1 MTQESENQPEQQQYG
16 MVRKVASGVIWN
28 LLAFGFG
35 KVTLLLVTSI
45 LARLLTKEEIG
56 VVGAAVVAINY
67 LTIIKDLGFGAALIQ
82 KRGDVN
88 EAANTV
94 FTINIILGFLLS
106 ILVIPL
112 APYVGNYYNDPQ
124 VTSVLRWLGVSFAI
138 NSFGAVHVVWLLR
151 DLDYRRKALPEMGNS
166 LVKAVVSIGMALAGY
181 GVWSLVAGQ
190 IAGAAASV
198 ILVWILLPWRPRL
211 SIDRGIAASLFKF
224 SSSIV
229 GSDILT
235 VFIDNVDY
243 LIVGRVFGLAAL
255 GVYTFAYRLPE
266 MLVIGNLWILGTIAF
281 PAFSSIQDKPDEMR
295 RGFLG
300 SVRIVELIVTP
311 IALGLILAAD
321 PLVRVV
327 FGNEWIEIIP
337 ILRVLAVYAWI
348 YSIGFHVG
356 GIYKAVGRPDILVKL
371 SIFSIIIIV
380 PALLLGAHY
389 FGVIGVAY
397 GHLFA
402 VIIRRAVS
410 LFFATRFV
418 NVTLAEIF
426 EQIRASLF
434 AGLAMAIVVL
444 ALLYLTSSWSALPQ
458 LLSVAFAG
466 ALVYL
471 GLLWRTE
478 RENFLRFTSVFNR
491 SRN

>member
-1 MTQESENQPEQQQYG
+1 
-16 MVRKVASGVIWN
+16 MVRKVASGVVWN

-45 LARLLTKEEIG
+45 LARLLTKNEIG
-56 VVGAAVVAINY
+56 VVGAAIVAINY

-106 ILVIPL
+106 LLVIPL
-112 APYVGNYYNDPQ
+112 APYVGNYYGEPQ
-124 VTSVLRWLGVSFAI
+124 VTSVLRWLGISFAV
-138 NSFGAVHVVWLLR
+138 NAFGAVHVVWLLR

-166 LVKAVVSIGMALAGY
+166 LVKAIVSIAMALTGF

-211 SIDRGIAASLFKF
+211 SINRGIAASLFKF

-243 LIVGRVFGLAAL
+243 LIVGRLFGLAAL

-266 MLVIGNLWILGTIAF
+266 LLVIGNLWILGNIAF

-300 SVRIVELIVTP
+300 SVRLVELIVTP
-311 IALGLILAAD
+311 ISLGLILAAD
-321 PLVRVV
+321 PIVRVV
-327 FGNEWIEIIP
+327 FGEEWLEIIP
-337 ILRVLAVYAWI
+337 VLRVLAAYAWI

-356 GIYKAVGRPDILVKL
+356 GIYKAVGRADILVKL
-371 SIFSIIIIV
+371 SIFSIAILV
-380 PALLLGAHY
+380 PSLLAGAHY
-389 FGVIGVAY
+389 FGVIGIAY

-402 VIIRRAVS
+402 VIVRRAVS
-410 LFFATRFV
+410 LAVATRFV
-418 NVTLAEIF
+418 NVTMSEIF
-426 EQIRASLF
+426 AQIRASLL
-434 AGLAMAIVVL
+434 AGLAMTVL
-444 ALLYLTSSWSALPQ
+444 ALAALYLTSGWPALPQ
-458 LLSVAFAG
+458 LLCVTTVG
-466 ALVYL
+466 ALTYL
-471 GLLWRTE
+471 ILLWRTE
-478 RENFLRFTSVFNR
+478 RENLARLTRVFNR
-491 SRN
+491 AQS

>member
-1 MTQESENQPEQQQYG
+1 
-16 MVRKVASGVIWN
+16 MVRKVASGIVWN

-56 VVGAAVVAINY
+56 VMGAALVAVNY
-67 LTIIKDLGFGAALIQ
+67 LTIIKDLGLGTALIQ

-94 FTINIILGFLLS
+94 FTINIVLGFLLS

-112 APYVGNYYNDPQ
+112 APYVGDYYNDPQ

-138 NSFGAVHVVWLLR
+138 NAFGAVHVVWLLR

-166 LVKAVVSIGMALAGY
+166 LVKAVVSIAMAVAGY

-190 IAGAAASV
+190 IAGTLTSV
-198 ILVWILLPWRPRL
+198 ILVWVILPWRPRL
-211 SIDRGIAASLFKF
+211 SIDRGIATSLFKF
-224 SSSIV
+224 SSSV
-229 GSDILT
+229 VSSDVLT
-235 VFIDNVDY
+235 VFVDNLDY
-243 LIVGRVFGLAAL
+243 LIVGRMFGLAAL
-255 GVYTFAYRLPE
+255 GIYTFAYRLPE
-266 MLVIGNLWILGTIAF
+266 MLVIGNLWILGSIAF

-311 IALGLILAAD
+311 IALGLIIAAD
-321 PLVRVV
+321 LLVRVV
-327 FGNEWIEIIP
+327 FGEEWIEIVP
-337 ILRVLAVYAWI
+337 ILRVLAAFAWI

-356 GIYKAVGRPDILVKL
+356 GVYKAVGRPDILFKL
-371 SIFSIIIIV
+371 SVFSIVILV
-380 PALLLGAHY
+380 PSLLLGAHY
-389 FGVIGVAY
+389 FGLIGVAY

-402 VIIRRAVS
+402 VIVRRTVS
-410 LFFATRFV
+410 LFVATRFV
-418 NVTLAEIF
+418 NVTVTEIF
-426 EQIRASLF
+426 AQIHASLF
-434 AGLAMAIVVL
+434 AGLAMTVIAL
-444 ALLYLTSSWSALPQ
+444 ATLYITSGWSALPQ
-458 LLSVAFAG
+458 LLTVVSAG

-478 RENFLRFTSVFNR
+478 RENFSLLVQVFNH

>member
-1 MTQESENQPEQQQYG
+1 
-16 MVRKVASGVIWN
+16 MVHKVASGVVWN

-35 KVTLLLVTSI
+35 KLTLLLVTSI
-45 LARLLTKEEIG
+45 LARLLTKDEIG

-67 LTIIKDLGFGAALIQ
+67 LTIIKDLGLGAALIQ

-106 ILVIPL
+106 LLVIPL
-112 APYVGNYYNDPQ
+112 APFVGDYYNAPQ
-124 VTSVLRWLGVSFAI
+124 VTSVLRWLGISFAI
-138 NSFGAVHVVWLLR
+138 NAFGAVHVVWLLR

-166 LVKAVVSIGMALAGY
+166 LVKAVVSIWMALAGF

-190 IAGAAASV
+190 IAGAVASV

-229 GSDILT
+229 GSDVLT

-243 LIVGRVFGLAAL
+243 LIVGRLFGLAAL

-266 MLVIGNLWILGTIAF
+266 LLVIGNLWILGTIAF
-281 PAFSSIQDKPDEMR
+281 PAFASIQDKPDEMR

-300 SVRIVELIVTP
+300 SVRLVELIVTP
-311 IALGLILAAD
+311 IALGLIVAAD

-327 FGNEWIEIIP
+327 FGQEWLDIIP
-337 ILRVLAVYAWI
+337 ILRVLAAYAWI

-356 GIYKAVGRPDILVKL
+356 GIYKAVGRPDILLKL
-371 SIFSIIIIV
+371 SIFSIVIIV
-380 PALLLGAHY
+380 PSLLIGAHF

-402 VIIRRAVS
+402 VIVRRVIS
-410 LFFATRFV
+410 LVVATRFV
-418 NVTLAEIF
+418 NVTVAEIF
-426 EQIRASLF
+426 EQVRASLL
-434 AGLAMAIVVL
+434 AGLAMTLL
-444 ALLYLTSSWSALPQ
+444 ALAVLYLTSDWSPLLQ
-458 LLSVAFAG
+458 LLCVAIVG

-478 RENFLRFTSVFNR
+478 RENFTRLTRVFNR
-491 SRN
+491 SRTSVP

>member
-1 MTQESENQPEQQQYG
+1 
-16 MVRKVASGVIWN
+16 MVRKVASGVVWN

-35 KVTLLLVTSI
+35 KLTLLLVTSI
-45 LARLLTKEEIG
+45 LARLLTQDEVG

-106 ILVIPL
+106 LLVIPL
-112 APYVGNYYNDPQ
+112 APYVGNYYNEPQ
-124 VTSVLRWLGVSFAI
+124 VTSVLRWLGISFAI
-138 NSFGAVHVVWLLR
+138 NAFGAVHVVWLLR

-166 LVKAVVSIGMALAGY
+166 LVKAVVSIGMAVSGF
-181 GVWSLVAGQ
+181 GVWSLVFGQ
-190 IAGAAASV
+190 IAGTAASV

-266 MLVIGNLWILGTIAF
+266 LLVIGNLWILGTIAF

-300 SVRIVELIVTP
+300 SVRLVELIVTP
-311 IALGLILAAD
+311 IALGLIVAAD

-327 FGNEWIEIIP
+327 FGEEWLDIIP
-337 ILRVLAVYAWI
+337 ILRVLAGYAWI

-356 GIYKAVGRPDILVKL
+356 GIYKAVGRPDILLKL
-371 SIFSIIIIV
+371 SIFSIVIIV
-380 PALLLGAHY
+380 PSLLIGAHF
-389 FGVIGVAY
+389 FGMIGVAY

-402 VIIRRAVS
+402 VIVRRVIS
-410 LFFATRFV
+410 LVVATRFV
-418 NVTLAEIF
+418 NVTVAEIF
-426 EQIRASLF
+426 AQVRASLL
-434 AGLAMAIVVL
+434 AGLAMAVL
-444 ALLYLTSSWSALPQ
+444 ALAVLYLTSGWSPLPQ
-458 LLSVAFAG
+458 LLVVALAG

-478 RENFLRFTSVFNR
+478 RENFTRLTRVFNR
-491 SRN
+491 SR

>member
-1 MTQESENQPEQQQYG
+1 
-16 MVRKVASGVIWN
+16 MVRKVASGVVWN

-35 KVTLLLVTSI
+35 KLTLLLVTSI
-45 LARLLTKEEIG
+45 LARLLTQDEVG

-106 ILVIPL
+106 LLVIPL
-112 APYVGNYYNDPQ
+112 APYVGNYYNEPQ
-124 VTSVLRWLGVSFAI
+124 VTSVLRWLGISFAI
-138 NSFGAVHVVWLLR
+138 NAFGAVHVVWLLR
-151 DLDYRRKALPEMGNS
+151 DLDYHRKALPEMGNS
-166 LVKAVVSIGMALAGY
+166 LVKAVVSIGMALAGF
-181 GVWSLVAGQ
+181 GVWSLVFGQ

-211 SIDRGIAASLFKF
+211 SIDRGIATSLFKF

-243 LIVGRVFGLAAL
+243 LIVGRVFGLATL

-266 MLVIGNLWILGTIAF
+266 LLVIGNLWILGTIAF

-300 SVRIVELIVTP
+300 SVRLVELIVTP
-311 IALGLILAAD
+311 IALGLIVAAD

-327 FGNEWIEIIP
+327 FGEDWLEIVP
-337 ILRVLAVYAWI
+337 ILRVLAAYAWI

-371 SIFSIIIIV
+371 SIFSIVILV
-380 PALLLGAHY
+380 PSLLLGAHY

-418 NVTLAEIF
+418 NVTVGEIF
-426 EQIRASLF
+426 AQIRASLL
-434 AGLAMAIVVL
+434 AGLAMTVL
-444 ALLYLTSSWSALPQ
+444 AFAVLYLTSGWSALPQ
-458 LLSVAFAG
+458 LLVV
-466 ALVYL
+466 ALVGAAAYL
-471 GLLWRTE
+471 GLLWRSE
-478 RENFLRFTSVFNR
+478 RENFSRLTRVFNR

>member
-1 MTQESENQPEQQQYG
+1 LTQETENLPEHQQYG
-16 MVRKVASGVIWN
+16 MVRKVASGVFWN

-35 KVTLLLVTSI
+35 KVSLLLVTSI
-45 LARLLTKEEIG
+45 LARLLTKEEVG

-112 APYVGNYYNDPQ
+112 APYVGNYYNDAQ

-166 LVKAVVSIGMALAGY
+166 LVKAVVSIGMAVAGY

-190 IAGAAASV
+190 IAGTLTSV
-198 ILVWILLPWRPRL
+198 ILVWALLPWRPRL
-211 SIDRGIAASLFKF
+211 SIDRGIATSLFKF

-235 VFIDNVDY
+235 VLIDNVDY
-243 LIVGRVFGLAAL
+243 LIVGRVFGLATL

-266 MLVIGNLWILGTIAF
+266 MLVIGNLWILGSIAF

-300 SVRIVELIVTP
+300 SVRIVELIITP
-311 IALGLILAAD
+311 IALGLILAAE

-327 FGNEWIEIIP
+327 FGDEWIEIIP
-337 ILRVLAVYAWI
+337 ILRVLAAYAWI

-371 SIFSIIIIV
+371 SIFSIIIII
-380 PALLLGAHY
+380 PSLLLGAHY

-426 EQIRASLF
+426 NQIRASLRS
-434 AGLAMAIVVL
+434 GLAMAVGVL
-444 ALLYLTSSWSALPQ
+444 AVLYLTSIWSALLQ
-458 LLSVAFAG
+458 LLSAAFAG
-466 ALVYL
+466 AVIYL

-478 RENFLRFTSVFNR
+478 RENFLRFTRVFNR
-491 SRN
+491 S

>member
-1 MTQESENQPEQQQYG
+1 
-16 MVRKVASGVIWN
+16 MVRKVASGVVWN

-35 KVTLLLVTSI
+35 KLTLLLVTSI
-45 LARLLTKEEIG
+45 LARLLTKDEIG

-67 LTIIKDLGFGAALIQ
+67 LTIIKDLGLGTALIQ

-106 ILVIPL
+106 LLVIPL
-112 APYVGNYYNDPQ
+112 APFVGDYYNDPQ
-124 VTSVLRWLGVSFAI
+124 VTSVLRWLGISFAI
-138 NSFGAVHVVWLLR
+138 NAFGAVHVVWLLR

-166 LVKAVVSIGMALAGY
+166 LVKAVVSIGMALAGF
-181 GVWSLVAGQ
+181 GVWSLVFGQ

-229 GSDILT
+229 GSDVLT

-266 MLVIGNLWILGTIAF
+266 LLVIGNLWILGTIAF

-300 SVRIVELIVTP
+300 SVRLVELIVTP
-311 IALGLILAAD
+311 ITLGLIVAAD

-327 FGNEWIEIIP
+327 FGEEWLEIIP
-337 ILRVLAVYAWI
+337 ILRVLAAYAWI

-356 GIYKAVGRPDILVKL
+356 GIYKAVGRPDILLKL
-371 SIFSIIIIV
+371 SIFSIVIIV
-380 PALLLGAHY
+380 PSLLLGAQFY
-389 FGVIGVAY
+389 GVIGVAY

-402 VIIRRAVS
+402 VIVRRTVS
-410 LFFATRFV
+410 LIVATRFV
-418 NVTLAEIF
+418 NVTVAEIF
-426 EQIRASLF
+426 AQVRASLL
-434 AGLAMAIVVL
+434 AGLAMTVL
-444 ALLYLTSSWSALPQ
+444 ALATLFLTSGWSPLPQ
-458 LLSVAFAG
+458 LLCVAMVG

-478 RENFLRFTSVFNR
+478 RENFTRLARVFNR
-491 SRN
+491 SQN

>member
-1 MTQESENQPEQQQYG
+1 
-16 MVRKVASGVIWN
+16 MVRKVASGVVWN

-35 KVTLLLVTSI
+35 KLTLLLVTSI
-45 LARLLTKEEIG
+45 LARLLTQDEVG

-106 ILVIPL
+106 LLVIPL
-112 APYVGNYYNDPQ
+112 APYVGNYYNEPQ
-124 VTSVLRWLGVSFAI
+124 VTSVLRWLGISFAI
-138 NSFGAVHVVWLLR
+138 NAFGAVHVVWLLR

-166 LVKAVVSIGMALAGY
+166 LVKAVVSIGMALAGF
-181 GVWSLVAGQ
+181 GVWSLVFGQ

-211 SIDRGIAASLFKF
+211 SIDRGIATSLFKF

-243 LIVGRVFGLAAL
+243 LIVGRVFGLATL

-266 MLVIGNLWILGTIAF
+266 LLVIGNLWILGTIAF

-300 SVRIVELIVTP
+300 SVRLVELIVTP
-311 IALGLILAAD
+311 IALGLIVAAD

-327 FGNEWIEIIP
+327 FGEDWLEIVP
-337 ILRVLAVYAWI
+337 ILRVLAAYAWI

-371 SIFSIIIIV
+371 SIFSIVILV
-380 PALLLGAHY
+380 PSLLLGAHY

-418 NVTLAEIF
+418 NVTVGEIF
-426 EQIRASLF
+426 AQIRASLL
-434 AGLAMAIVVL
+434 AGLAMTVL
-444 ALLYLTSSWSALPQ
+444 AFAVLYLTSGWSALPQ
-458 LLSVAFAG
+458 LLVV
-466 ALVYL
+466 ALVGAAAYL
-471 GLLWRTE
+471 GLLWRSE
-478 RENFLRFTSVFNR
+478 RENFSRLTRVFNR